1 VVFENVKEEHERL
14 RTIGRKRLRRCASK
28 AAKRRKIRAADEC
41 EEALSTRQANFNKV
55 PKRNFGAKFRPKKKS

>member
-14 RTIGRKRLRRCASK
+14 RTIGRKRLRICASK
-28 AAKRRKIRAADEC
+28 AAKRRKIRAANEF
-41 EEALSTRQANFNKV
+41 EALSTRQANFNKV